1 MQRFLVAL
9 DPSERAAGVL
19 AAAASL
25 ASRIDAR
32 LVLVRAT
39 GVSGELPVEAYASDP
54 DEIAKV
60 LVHRAGED
68 LERLA
73 KVLSPGLVETV
84 RVEQGRA
91 WEVID
96 RVAREEDVDLVV
108 IGAHGYG
115 AMERFLGTVASKV
128 VNHADRPVFVVRHPE
143 RVL

>member
-9 DPSERAAGVL
+9 DPSERAGGVL

-25 ASRIDAR
+25 ATRIGAE

-39 GVSGELPVEAYASDP
+39 GVSGELPPEAYASDP

-60 LVHRAGED
+60 LVHRAGEE
-68 LERLA
+68 LEALA
-73 KVLSPGLVETV
+73 KGLAPGLVQAV

-91 WEVID
+91 WEVIC
-96 RVAREEDVDLVV
+96 RVAGEENVDLVV

-115 AMERFLGTVASKV
+115 AVERFLGTVASKV
-128 VNHADRPVFVVRHPE
+128 VNHADRPVLVVRHPE
-143 RVL
+143 RVV